1 MTFEHLHTDAGSDA
15 RAGLLT
21 TDHGAIQTP
30 RFMPVGTLGSVKG
43 ISPLELKK
51 EVRAEIILGNTYHLF
66 LRPGL
71 DVLRSAGGL
80 HRFMGWDRPILTD
93 SGGYQVFSLAEN
105 RKITE
110 QGVTFQSHIDGSRH
124 LLTPES
130 VVDAQRAI
138 GSNVMMVLDE
148 CPPGD
153 APESYARTSNEL
165 TLRWAER
172 AITHWRAT
180 EPVYGH
186 SQALWGIV
194 QGVVYPEIRRQ
205 SARSLVEMEFPG
217 YAIGGLSVGEPAPDM
232 YAMVEVV
239 APLLPKTKPRYL
251 MGVGT
256 PANLIENV
264 ARGVDL
270 FDCVLPTRNGR
281 NGTVY
286 TTEGII
292 NLKNKKWE
300 HHQGPLDP
308 GLDTYSAQTF
318 SRSYLRHLIR
328 SKELLGMRI
337 GSLQNLSFFLWLM
350 REMRSAI
357 LEDRFVAWKSEWLPR
372 VSQKA

>member
-1 MTFEHLHTDAGSDA
+1 MTFDLIGTDADTDA

-21 TDHGAIQTP
+21 TDHGAVETP

-43 ISPLELKK
+43 IAPHELTG
-51 EVRAEIILGNTYHLF
+51 EVQAEIILGNTYHLF

-71 DVLRSAGGL
+71 DVIRSQGGL
-80 HRFMGWDRPILTD
+80 HRFMGWEPPILTD
-93 SGGYQVFSLAEN
+93 SGGYQVFSLADSRTLSE
-105 RKITE
+105 E
-110 QGVTFQSHIDGSRH
+110 GVTFQSHVDGSRH
-124 LLTPES
+124 LFTPES

-138 GSNVMMVLDE
+138 GSDVMMVLDE

-172 AITHWRAT
+172 ARAHWKAT
-180 EPVYGH
+180 DPLYGH
-186 SQALWGIV
+186 RQALWGIV

-205 SARSLVEMEFPG
+205 SARALVEMDFPG
-217 YAIGGLSVGEPAPDM
+217 YAIGGLSVGEPAHQM

-239 APLLPKTKPRYL
+239 APLLPARKPRYL

-286 TTEGII
+286 TTEGIV

-300 HHQGPLDP
+300 HHAGPLDP
-308 GLDTYSAQTF
+308 GLESWSAQTF
-318 SRSYLRHLIR
+318 SRSYLRHLIMNR
-328 SKELLGMRI
+328 ELLGMRVA
-337 GSLQNLSFFLWLM
+337 SLQNLTFFVWLM
-350 REMRSAI
+350 REMRAAI
-357 LEDRFVAWKSEWLPR
+357 LEGRLAAWMGEWLPR
-372 VSQKA
+372 VGRKA